1 MNIRY
6 LNPLGFVTA
15 VILLLSCASY
25 DARDTHEVQF
35 IVTGNT
41 YPASPFSGYPEKL
54 EFAFGA
60 MSRENAALVIHTG
73 NTIQGGG
80 PEQGIA
86 EQDIVRQLRKFIE
99 QRKTLN
105 AVMHVLIGERDL
117 YRGSHDLFR
126 RYIGHPP
133 YYSFNFG
140 SAHIVILYLPSQH
153 YRLDPTQMRWLC
165 RDLERH
171 RQSPAIFVF
180 THFPVLTAPSVG
192 VRHPDGEQLHDLFV
206 RYPVK
211 AVISG
216 SLKNLHDF
224 EKDGIRYIN
233 AGCFGFN
240 YEDWHWNF
248 NQFYVIRYDGTHVF
262 VKGVKVNFPPNT
274 YKPKLYKDEPEK
286 K

>member
-1 MNIRY
+1 LTIFGHDVVLPIENAISSFYYHHFAMNIRY

-180 THFPVLTAPSVG
+180 THFPVLTA
-192 VRHPDGEQLHDLFV
+192 VRTG
-206 RYPVK
+206 K
-211 AVISG
+211 
-216 SLKNLHDF
+216 
-224 EKDGIRYIN
+224 
-233 AGCFGFN
+233 
-240 YEDWHWNF
+240 
-248 NQFYVIRYDGTHVF
+248 
-262 VKGVKVNFPPNT
+262 
-274 YKPKLYKDEPEK
+274 
-286 K
+286 